1 MKRIGIVRRLDELG
15 RIVIPREFRKTHR
28 INVGDPL
35 EISATDTGS
44 IIINKVDNTSD
55 LSNLGETACETLS
68 KELNL
73 TVAASNFER
82 ILSCV
87 GQGKQAII
95 ERELPL
101 NVSRML
107 KNRGYFNGP
116 ITSEEVARFPDI
128 GFNYIFIAP
137 ILSYDECFGGIMAFS
152 ETPISESS
160 AAVIRLAG
168 RLLGDTL
175 QKY

>member
-55 LSNLGETACETLS
+55 LSNLGQTVCDTVS
-68 KELNL
+68 RDLNL
-73 TVAASNFER
+73 TVAVSNFER

-87 GQGKQAII
+87 GPNKHAII

-116 ITSEEVARFPDI
+116 INSEEVSRFPDI
-128 GFNYIFIAP
+128 GFNYIFVAP
-137 ILSYDECFGGIMAFS
+137 ILSYDECFGGIIAFS
-152 ETPISESS
+152 ESPISESHATIIRI
-160 AAVIRLAG
+160 AA